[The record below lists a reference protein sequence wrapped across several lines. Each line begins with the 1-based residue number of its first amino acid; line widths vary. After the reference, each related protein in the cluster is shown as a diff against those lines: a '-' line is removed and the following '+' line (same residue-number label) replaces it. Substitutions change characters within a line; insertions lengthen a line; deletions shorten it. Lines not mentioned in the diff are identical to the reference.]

1 MMPIKILHAYLT
13 KRLLANLAIS
23 LALFTGLALL
33 LRLGKFSRLAQDKGF
48 EFGVILQ
55 SIPYLLP
62 YLLSITLPMSLAVA
76 VVVTFGGLA
85 EDNEFTAI
93 KAAGVSPFW
102 LICPV
107 LVIGVLATALTFYL
121 SDTLTSA
128 GMAHLRAK
136 ILLSA
141 EESLKKSAQP
151 GRTLN
156 LSLADGTGMT
166 LCFLPEDDRKGA
178 LFRRRPVA
186 AFRQGP
192 GADSFFAWDHR
203 LEFTS
208 TGDEQESADILLTL
222 ELIDGEH
229 IPGRLDR
236 ILYFE
241 SGKKTF
247 MVPSKLAG
255 KLSLG
260 KKPTTRS
267 LAWNLRMHAAARKR
281 LADHRRNLAGHMA
294 DQAAWSVMAA
304 DVGSTEALVHA
315 RDAAHADHAAR
326 RIKADAELSTCGIVE
341 FHRRLSTA
349 FSALAFV
356 LLGIPVG
363 LRFGQ
368 GGPIR
373 CGLLGVMIVALLFY
387 PFLVALRGMAEID
400 RIHPGFLWTPTA
412 FIAVL
417 GVVSLRRLFLHS

>member
-23 LALFTGLALL
+23 LALFTGLVLL
-33 LRLGKFSRLAQDKGF
+33 LSLGKFSRLAQDKGF
-48 EFGVILQ
+48 EFGVILR

-107 LVIGVLATALTFYL
+107 LVIGALATALTFYL
-121 SDTLTSA
+121 SDTARSA
-128 GMAHLRAK
+128 SMARLRAK

-141 EESLKKSAQP
+141 KESLKKSAQP
-151 GRTLN
+151 GRTLM

-166 LCFLPEDDRKGA
+166 LCFLPEDDRSGE
-178 LFRRRPVA
+178 LRRPVA
-186 AFRQGP
+186 AFREGP

-208 TGDEQESADILLTL
+208 TGDEQENADIRLVL

-236 ILYFE
+236 VLYFE

-247 MVPSKLAG
+247 MVPSKLAARLG
-255 KLSLG
+255 LG
-260 KKPTTRS
+260 KTPATRS
-267 LAWNLRMHAAARKR
+267 LAWNLRTHEEARKR

-294 DQAAWSVMAA
+294 DQAAWSVIAA

-315 RDAAHADHAAR
+315 RDAAAHADHAAR

-387 PFLVALRGMAEID
+387 PFLVALRGMAEVD

-412 FIAVL
+412 LIAVL